1 MSKAEIIPVFE
12 VEELQQKA
20 DQKVDVRE
28 GNNCIGDLNPRYFER
43 VMSIKQAKIR
53 NVAKYGSLQSIF

>member
-12 VEELQQKA
+12 VEEPQQKA
-20 DQKVDVRE
+20 DQKVNVRE

-43 VMSIKQAKIR
+43 VRSLKQAKIS
-53 NVAKYGSLQSIF
+53 NMHKYGSLQSFF

>member
-1 MSKAEIIPVFE
+1 MSKAKIIPVFE

-20 DQKVDVRE
+20 DQKVEVRE

-43 VMSIKQAKIR
+43 VMSIKQAKILNKAR
-53 NVAKYGSLQSIF
+53 YGSSESFF

>member
-1 MSKAEIIPVFE
+1 MSKAIKIPVFE

-53 NVAKYGSLQSIF
+53 NVAKYGSLQSFF